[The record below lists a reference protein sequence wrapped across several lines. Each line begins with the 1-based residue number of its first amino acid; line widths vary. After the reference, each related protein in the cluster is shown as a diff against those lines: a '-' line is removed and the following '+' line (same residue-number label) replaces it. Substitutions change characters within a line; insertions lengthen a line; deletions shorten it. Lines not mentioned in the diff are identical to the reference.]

1 MEGERERRE
10 GGVAK
15 GGGWNKRGSGERRQK
30 RWRGREGEGRENGGR
45 WA

>member
-15 GGGWNKRGSGERRQK
+15 GGGWNKRERV
-30 RWRGREGEGRENGGR
+30 WREKAEEMEG
-45 WA
+45 